1 VHADHQSHEC
11 LHTTVFLM
19 GHLLCIILGKWV
31 RMQAFERSTLF
42 PAVMA
47 EGVMEKP
54 VSVHV
59 QTSNPVNTFPGA
71 VWAWSMVGIDDI
83 GTTFR
88 MYSR

>member
-1 VHADHQSHEC
+1 
-11 LHTTVFLM
+11 M
-19 GHLLCIILGKWV
+19 GHLLWIILGKLMGV
-31 RMQAFERSTLF
+31 QCFQFTTLF
-42 PAVMA
+42 AAKMS
-47 EGVMEKP
+47 EGVMEIP
-54 VSVHV
+54 VSVHI